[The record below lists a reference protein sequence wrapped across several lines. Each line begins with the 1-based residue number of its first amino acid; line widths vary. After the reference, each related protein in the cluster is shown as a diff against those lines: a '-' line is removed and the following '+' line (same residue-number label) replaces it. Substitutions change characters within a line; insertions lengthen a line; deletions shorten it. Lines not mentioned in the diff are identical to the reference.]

1 MGLRLRE
8 RRTSKNAVSPEVLYD
23 LTVIN
28 PIQVTD
34 LETLVMFFVEPMYKP
49 NLRHH

>member
-1 MGLRLRE
+1 MGLRPRE
-8 RRTSKNAVSPEVLYD
+8 RRTSKNTVSPEVLYD

-34 LETLVMFFVEPMYKP
+34 LETPVMFFVEPMYKP
-49 NLRHH
+49 ILRH

>member
-1 MGLRLRE
+1 MGLRPRE
-8 RRTSKNAVSPEVLYD
+8 RRTSKNTVSREVLYD

-34 LETLVMFFVEPMYKP
+34 LEILVMIFVEPMYKP
-49 NLRHH
+49 NRRH